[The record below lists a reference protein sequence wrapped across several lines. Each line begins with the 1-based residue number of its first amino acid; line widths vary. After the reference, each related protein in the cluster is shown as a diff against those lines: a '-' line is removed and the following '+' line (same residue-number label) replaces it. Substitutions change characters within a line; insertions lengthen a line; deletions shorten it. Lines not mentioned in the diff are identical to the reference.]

1 VYDVIDVTCF
11 ALVISCRRALCR
23 FMWVIHYR
31 CFVEKQCQVMSLF
44 LFSYLGIIQTNL
56 HNC

>member
-23 FMWVIHYR
+23 FLWVIH
-31 CFVEKQCQVMSLF
+31 LPDA
-44 LFSYLGIIQTNL
+44 L
-56 HNC
+56 